1 MDTNGEEWKICEV
14 EKVMEFSRG
23 REKERSE
30 VCDVSK

>member
-23 REKERSE
+23 REKEWSE
-30 VCDVSK
+30 YVMFSK